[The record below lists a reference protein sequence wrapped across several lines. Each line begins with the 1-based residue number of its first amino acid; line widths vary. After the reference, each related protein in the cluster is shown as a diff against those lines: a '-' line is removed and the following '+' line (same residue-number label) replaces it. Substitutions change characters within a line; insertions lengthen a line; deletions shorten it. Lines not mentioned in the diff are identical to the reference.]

1 VLTFWAW
8 CAAAL
13 GRIDAWFWMQNE
25 GWDSGLDFGGTT
37 ARSMLSTV
45 TAPQPLATYVTM
57 LVVGIAAVL
66 LALLV
71 LDRRP
76 LVVVAYGAAM
86 LVLIAFQDNYF
97 WARGRLLLPAF
108 VLLIPVA
115 AALVRSSRST
125 RWVVLV
131 TLAAISAWFG
141 SYLLLVW
148 PQSP

>member
-1 VLTFWAW
+1 
-8 CAAAL
+8 
-13 GRIDAWFWMQNE
+13 
-25 GWDSGLDFGGTT
+25 
-37 ARSMLSTV
+37 
-45 TAPQPLATYVTM
+45 
-57 LVVGIAAVL
+57 
-66 LALLV
+66 
-71 LDRRP
+71 
-76 LVVVAYGAAM
+76 
-86 LVLIAFQDNYF
+86 VLIAFQDNYF

-131 TLAAISAWFG
+131 TLAAISAWYG